1 MAGEIKKM
9 LWKATISDK
18 HTGELGAGELGRAGL
33 RRRSG
38 ILNRTHCLSSSSR
51 RCSTADEGLWA
62 GGEVGGC
69 GGAGRSAA
77 VLSVGTRVAAQERE
91 CVSRAANRGRWTVD
105 GGEARIAG
113 GGGRRKAVCALLERK
128 GIRFGGR

>member
-1 MAGEIKKM
+1 
-9 LWKATISDK
+9 
-18 HTGELGAGELGRAGL
+18 LGAGEPGRAGL
-33 RRRSG
+33 RRWSG

-51 RCSTADEGLWA
+51 RCSTADEGLRA

-77 VLSVGTRVAAQERE
+77 VPVGTRVAAQERV
-91 CVSRAANRGRWTVD
+91 CVEGGLSRTVE

-113 GGGRRKAVCALLERK
+113 GGGRHKAVCALWERK
-128 GIRFGGR
+128 GIRYGGR

>member
-1 MAGEIKKM
+1 M

-18 HTGELGAGELGRAGL
+18 HTGELGAGEPGRAGL

-62 GGEVGGC
+62 GREVGGC

-91 CVSRAANRGRWTVD
+91 CVSRAANRGRWRAAKRESRATEGGARRSVLCWNGRGFDLEVD
-105 GGEARIAG
+105 ESDM
-113 GGGRRKAVCALLERK
+113 
-128 GIRFGGR
+128 